1 MATLADLRKRR
12 TTDFDKLTKA
22 LENTNNQGS
31 NNDEGFWK
39 LERDKA
45 GNGSAVIRFLPAYA
59 GEDAGEADELP
70 YVVMYSHS
78 FQGPTG
84 RWYIENCRSTL
95 KQEDP
100 VNDMNRLLW
109 KGSDED
115 KKQASA
121 QKRRTAYICQIL
133 VVSDP
138 KNPDNNGKVFFY
150 KFGKKIFDKIMDAA
164 RPTFEDEK
172 PMNPFDLWEGANF
185 KLRIKTVDGFP
196 NYDASVFD
204 SPSPIAEDDEDI
216 LKIVNQQKSLQR
228 FLDPSNFKSYEELE
242 KKLKSVLSKDQP
254 STKKAEDIAKEMRGE
269 KTTEAGEKVKE
280 IVKSEEPK
288 TTADVGSGD
297 DDIDDFFKSIIED

>member
-1 MATLADLRKRR
+1 MATLADLKKRR
-12 TTDFDKLTKA
+12 NKDFDKLTKA

-31 NNDEGFWK
+31 NNDDGFWK

-45 GNGSAVIRFLPAYA
+45 GNGSAVIRFLPAYCEA
-59 GEDAGEADELP
+59 DAGEADELP

-84 RWYIENCRSTL
+84 RWYIENCRSTI
-95 KQEDP
+95 KQDDP
-100 VNDMNRLLW
+100 VNDLNRQLW
-109 KGSDED
+109 KGTDED

-196 NYDASVFD
+196 NYDASTFE
-204 SPSPIAEDDEDI
+204 SPSPLAEDEDDI
-216 LKIVNQQKSLQR
+216 LAVVNQQKSLQK
-228 FLDPSNFKSYEELE
+228 FIDPSNFKSYEELD

-269 KTTEAGEKVKE
+269 ATQKAVEKVVEEVKKE
-280 IVKSEEPK
+280 DVKASPD
-288 TTADVGSGD
+288 TGD
-297 DDIDDFFKSIIED
+297 EDIDDFFKNLIED